1 MASRPSANRWKPS
14 RVRSRA
20 WIRLL
25 GKTARLAYGRAPD
38 RIGNQTMR
46 FLLGC
51 AFAFALLFQAH
62 QSSAQ
67 ALDKV
72 TFGTNWVAQAEHGG
86 YYQALADGTY
96 KKYGL
101 DVTILPGGPN
111 ANNRILLP
119 VGKIDFYMSAN
130 LLQAFDAV
138 AQNIPTVAVAA
149 SFQKDPQVLMAH
161 PKQGIDTF
169 ADLKKLTILV
179 SKEGMAGYY
188 QWLKKDY
195 GFTDAQ
201 VRPYTFNPQPFL
213 ANTRMAMQGYVTSEP
228 YAVETQGKFKP
239 VIFLL
244 ADQGFSTYSTLIET
258 RRDLVEKKPDLV
270 QRFVDASAIGWAN
283 YIYGDNKA
291 ANALI
296 KKQNPE
302 MTDALLAYSIEKMK
316 QFGIVDSGDS
326 IRLGIGAMTEARIK
340 DFFDKMARS
349 GVVKPDL
356 DYKRSYTL
364 QFVNKGIGVDL
375 RPKQ

>member
-1 MASRPSANRWKPS
+1 MS
-14 RVRSRA
+14 
-20 WIRLL
+20 L
-25 GKTARLAYGRAPD
+25 
-38 RIGNQTMR
+38 
-46 FLLGC
+46 
-51 AFAFALLFQAH
+51 ALLLQAGTAA
-62 QSSAQ
+62 AQ
-67 ALDKV
+67 PLDKV

-96 KKYGL
+96 RKYGL

-161 PKQGIDTF
+161 PGQGIDRF
-169 ADLKKLTILV
+169 EDLKKLTILV

-213 ANTRMAMQGYVTSEP
+213 ADKKMAMQGYVTSEP

-258 RRDLVEKKPDLV
+258 RRDLVEKRPDLV

-283 YIYGDNKA
+283 YLYGDNKA

-296 KKQNPE
+296 RKHNPE
-302 MTDALLAYSIEKMK
+302 MTEALLAYSIDKMK
-316 QFGIVDSGDS
+316 QYGIVDSGDS
-326 IRLGIGAMTEARIK
+326 IRLGIGAMTDARIK
-340 DFFDKMARS
+340 DFFDKMARA
-349 GVVKPDL
+349 GVVKGDL
-356 DYKRSYTL
+356 DYRKAYTL
-364 QFVNKGIGVDL
+364 QFVNKGVGNDI
-375 RPKQ
+375 RPK